1 VLLNSKFTI
10 QNKIFSATFYQFAYP
25 NQGIEMLSSVNA
37 ELEWSEKSEIEHFW
51 RILNE
56 RANARKYASF
66 ERVEIG
72 RTPLNTAIYAKKK
85 RL

>member
-1 VLLNSKFTI
+1 
-10 QNKIFSATFYQFAYP
+10 
-25 NQGIEMLSSVNA
+25 MLSSVNA
-37 ELEWSEKSEIEHFW
+37 ELEWSEKSEIENFW

-66 ERVEIG
+66 ERVENG
-72 RTPLNTAIYAKKK
+72 RTPLNTAIYAQKK